1 MRGSSACRPPRTRA
15 KTSKSLSGTSGKRE
29 IVAGAVLGVA
39 TFAVYMIGSNRS
51 FGYDAAATFANFIA
65 TPSLWDAFAV
75 RSVIPT
81 IPVTQVATND
91 HVLVSLVSHLIY
103 SATGSR
109 SEVLYRFLPALA
121 AGGAVGLST
130 GALVRRFGLLAGVC
144 AGLYI
149 ATDPLFVDNS
159 RDLRGY
165 SLAAL
170 GSVAGTLLVLSIHGE
185 VTKPV
190 LPIHGEVSAKPT
202 EGLKLVA
209 YAVIMGLA
217 MAAQL
222 FVGVVLLCHIAWLV
236 SERSWPGLRRLA
248 PAWAAAA
255 LIGLGANAHIQVME
269 YTQHGLPPPVFY
281 PTYPR
286 DLILFVIGAPVL
298 LPVGLWLASVGLGL
312 WTQRRAPWLWASLA
326 VLAAAVLVLWLGLK
340 PAFLYPRFFIFLVP
354 ASAFLMAAA
363 IQRWWV
369 VAPVVLL
376 GAVVA
381 AVSQAPGYT
390 QDPLALPAA
399 AAAVEHIDASG
410 RRACVIHSD
419 EQVLS
424 AYTSRFTVVTRPDEL
439 ANCDAV
445 VVVSWGVDLALRD
458 QAAQEFP
465 RLTTLPAYYPTVV
478 LER

>member
-1 MRGSSACRPPRTRA
+1 
-15 KTSKSLSGTSGKRE
+15 
-29 IVAGAVLGVA
+29 
-39 TFAVYMIGSNRS
+39 MIGSNRS

-170 GSVAGTLLVLSIHGE
+170 GSVAGTLLLPKRVLPIHGE

-202 EGLKLVA
+202 EGLKLTA

-222 FVGVVLLCHIAWLV
+222 FVGVVLLCHIAWLI

-248 PAWAAAA
+248 PAWAAAV

-363 IQRWWV
+363 IKRWWV

-390 QDPLALPAA
+390 QDPLALPQ
-399 AAAVEHIDASG
+399 AAAVVERIHASG
-410 RRACVIHSD
+410 QRACVIHSD

-424 AYTSRFTVVTRPDEL
+424 AYTSDFSVVTRPEQL
-439 ANCDAV
+439 ADCDAV
-445 VVVSWGVDLALRD
+445 VVVSWGVDLGLRD

-478 LER
+478 LKR

>member
-1 MRGSSACRPPRTRA
+1 MRGSSACRPPPTRG
-15 KTSKSLSGTSGKRE
+15 KTSKCCRKKPCLPRLRGSTRRSRGMGPSSNRAALAGTL
-29 IVAGAVLGVA
+29 LGVA

-51 FGYDAAATFANFIA
+51 FGYDAAASFANFIA

-109 SEVLYRFLPALA
+109 SEVLYRVLPALA

-202 EGLKLVA
+202 EGLNLVA
-209 YAVIMGLA
+209 YAVI
-217 MAAQL
+217 
-222 FVGVVLLCHIAWLV
+222 
-236 SERSWPGLRRLA
+236 
-248 PAWAAAA
+248 
-255 LIGLGANAHIQVME
+255 
-269 YTQHGLPPPVFY
+269 
-281 PTYPR
+281 
-286 DLILFVIGAPVL
+286 
-298 LPVGLWLASVGLGL
+298 
-312 WTQRRAPWLWASLA
+312 
-326 VLAAAVLVLWLGLK
+326 
-340 PAFLYPRFFIFLVP
+340 
-354 ASAFLMAAA
+354 
-363 IQRWWV
+363 
-369 VAPVVLL
+369 
-376 GAVVA
+376 
-381 AVSQAPGYT
+381 
-390 QDPLALPAA
+390 
-399 AAAVEHIDASG
+399 
-410 RRACVIHSD
+410 
-419 EQVLS
+419 
-424 AYTSRFTVVTRPDEL
+424 
-439 ANCDAV
+439 
-445 VVVSWGVDLALRD
+445 
-458 QAAQEFP
+458 
-465 RLTTLPAYYPTVV
+465 
-478 LER
+478 

>member
-1 MRGSSACRPPRTRA
+1 M
-15 KTSKSLSGTSGKRE
+15 SGTSAKRE

-39 TFAVYMIGSNRS
+39 TFAVYMVGSNRS

-65 TPSLWDAFAV
+65 TPSIWDAFAV

-91 HVLVSLVSHLIY
+91 HVLVSLLSHLIY

-121 AGGAVGLST
+121 AGGTVGLST
-130 GALVRRFGLLAGVC
+130 TALSRRFGLLAGIC

-170 GSVAGTLLVLSIHGE
+170 GSVAGTLILTGTWSRWRLM
-185 VTKPV
+185 
-190 LPIHGEVSAKPT
+190 
-202 EGLKLVA
+202 A
-209 YAVIMGLA
+209 YAAVMGLA

-222 FVGVVLLCHIAWLV
+222 FVGVVLLCHLAWLV
-236 SERSWPGLRRLA
+236 SERSWPRLRQLA
-248 PAWAAAA
+248 PAWIAAA

-286 DLILFVIGAPVL
+286 DLILFIIGAPVL
-298 LPVGLWLASVGLGL
+298 LPVGLWLAAAGLGL
-312 WTQRRAPWLWASLA
+312 WTQRRAAWLWASLA
-326 VLAAAVLVLWLGLK
+326 VIAAAVLVLWLGLK

-363 IQRWWV
+363 MKRWGV

-390 QDPLALPAA
+390 QDPLALRQA
-399 AAAVEHIDASG
+399 AAAVERIHASG
-410 RRACVIHSD
+410 QRACVIHSD

-424 AYTSRFTVVTRPDEL
+424 AYTSDFTVVTRPEQL
-439 ANCDAV
+439 ADCDAV

-458 QAAQEFP
+458 EAAREFP

>member
-1 MRGSSACRPPRTRA
+1 M
-15 KTSKSLSGTSGKRE
+15 
-29 IVAGAVLGVA
+29 V
-39 TFAVYMIGSNRS
+39 GSNRS

-65 TPSLWDAFAV
+65 TPSIWDAFAV

-91 HVLVSLVSHLIY
+91 HVLVSLLSHLIY

-121 AGGAVGLST
+121 AGGTVALST
-130 GALVRRFGLLAGVC
+130 TALSRRFGLLAGIC

-170 GSVAGTLLVLSIHGE
+170 GSVAGTLI
-185 VTKPV
+185 VT
-190 LPIHGEVSAKPT
+190 GTWSRWR
-202 EGLKLVA
+202 LVA
-209 YAVIMGLA
+209 YAVVMGLA

-222 FVGVVLLCHIAWLV
+222 FVGVVLLCHLAWLV
-236 SERSWPGLRRLA
+236 SERSWPRLRQLA
-248 PAWAAAA
+248 PAWIAAA

-269 YTQHGLPPPVFY
+269 YTQHGLPPPVFF

-286 DLILFVIGAPVL
+286 DLILFIIGAPVL
-298 LPVGLWLASVGLGL
+298 LPVGLWLAAAGLGL
-312 WTQRRAPWLWASLA
+312 WTQRRAAWLWASLA
-326 VLAAAVLVLWLGLK
+326 VIAAAVLVLWLGLK

-363 IQRWWV
+363 MKRWGV

-390 QDPLALPAA
+390 QDPLALRQA
-399 AAAVEHIDASG
+399 AAAVERIHASG
-410 RRACVIHSD
+410 QRACVIHSD

-424 AYTSRFTVVTRPDEL
+424 AYTSDFTVVTRPEQL
-439 ANCDAV
+439 ADCDAV

-458 QAAQEFP
+458 EAAREFP